1 MIAYLLGFWPKQSV
15 YGTDME
21 PTMHY
26 ETCPACSAKR
36 RNRTTQPNVTCY
48 LGNSYGLVK
57 PFFVTEP
64 VPSER
69 CRYFDFTT
77 IGSAG
82 IDRRH
87 GWFDVES
94 RRVVQIG

>member
-1 MIAYLLGFWPKQSV
+1 MYA
-15 YGTDME
+15 TRME
-21 PTMHY
+21 ATMHY

-36 RNRTTQPNVTCY
+36 RNRTTHPSVFECRRCGALYGTCY
-48 LGNSYGLVK
+48 LGDSYGLVK
-57 PFFVTEP
+57 PFFAAEP
-64 VPSER
+64 VPTER

-87 GWFDVES
+87 GWFDVQS

>member
-1 MIAYLLGFWPKQSV
+1 V
-15 YGTDME
+15 
-21 PTMHY
+21 PT
-26 ETCPACSAKR
+26 
-36 RNRTTQPNVTCY
+36 
-48 LGNSYGLVK
+48 
-57 PFFVTEP
+57 
-64 VPSER
+64 ER